1 MIAPEWRGDR
11 GLAPPG
17 WRQGVTPG
25 GYRRGRGAGRC
36 IPQAFVADSPPRRSP
51 STAKQ
56 FVVELAMQGA
66 VAKRCVAPD
75 SRSLGIANKSKT
87 RTTHDP
93 SGGPAHKI
101 SLTSRFG

>member
-36 IPQAFVADSPPRRSP
+36 IPQAFGADSPSRRSP

-56 FVVELAMQGA
+56 LWLSWQR
-66 VAKRCVAPD
+66 KAP
-75 SRSLGIANKSKT
+75 L
-87 RTTHDP
+87 P
-93 SGGPAHKI
+93 SGA
-101 SLTSRFG
+101 